1 MQQRRKLWA
10 YLCTGVVLILLV
22 AAEETVILRQWH
34 ENLEAQ
40 QRRSAIKEEILRIQ
54 RLVADIDNGFRGYV
68 LMRQSIF
75 LAPMVAAEAALPQ
88 AVHRLSQLTEKS
100 PSLQGGVQVL
110 RGRLDELVDTKR
122 RLALQLDSG
131 HQEEVMAYVRA
142 GNGVVLSKTIVSLL
156 DDLEAKLARDIG
168 TADSASVDVKAKTM
182 WQLIAA
188 QTGAVALGILIMEIL
203 ITMLSL
209 RSPRDLP
216 QG

>member
-1 MQQRRKLWA
+1 
-10 YLCTGVVLILLV
+10 
-22 AAEETVILRQWH
+22 
-34 ENLEAQ
+34 
-40 QRRSAIKEEILRIQ
+40 
-54 RLVADIDNGFRGYV
+54 
-68 LMRQSIF
+68 
-75 LAPMVAAEAALPQ
+75 
-88 AVHRLSQLTEKS
+88 
-100 PSLQGGVQVL
+100 
-110 RGRLDELVDTKR
+110 
-122 RLALQLDSG
+122 
-131 HQEEVMAYVRA
+131 MAYVRA